1 MRYSSIIDI
10 AANTCIFGC
19 FTYASEQ
26 LLLGYINYLGKLE
39 TIVKSY
45 FSTKFIVI
53 IMLMLSL
60 IGQSSASV
68 MMSCD
73 MMNMSDMPMPH
84 SMNSAEHPMDMSMD
98 MPMKMAMDDSTSTNM
113 SGDCCQENCDCAMAS
128 CQSNSYTN
136 NLMTLTITPIPTKS
150 NSLSIALP
158 QEQFLN
164 YLFKPPIS

>member
-1 MRYSSIIDI
+1 M
-10 AANTCIFGC
+10 
-19 FTYASEQ
+19 
-26 LLLGYINYLGKLE
+26 
-39 TIVKSY
+39 KSY

-53 IMLMLSL
+53 MMLMLSL

-73 MMNMSDMPMPH
+73 MMNMSDMQMSH
-84 SMNSAEHPMDMSMD
+84 SMDSTEHTMDMSME
-98 MPMKMAMDDSTSTNM
+98 MPMKMAMDDSSTTSMTD
-113 SGDCCQENCDCAMAS
+113 DCCQENCDCTTTS
-128 CQSNSYTN
+128 CKPNSYTN
-136 NLMTLTITPIPTKS
+136 SLMALTITPILTKS